1 MLNHTQ
7 VKELLLSG
15 KTMQEVADLLGVS
28 KQRIGQLKKKFNLS
42 YGTYGAGLRVAKAR
56 SAQMEKQKNHQETLF
71 KTSWQREEFDKICY
85 ELFTRKR
92 ANSKQGKWEWSI
104 TYPEIVFPTVC
115 PVLGKPLA
123 YGLDKRGEWSPSFDR
138 TDPSKGYVSGNVQI
152 ISWRANRIKNDG
164 TAAEHAA
171 ISAYLDKQQ
180 RNNS

>member
-1 MLNHTQ
+1 MLNYDQ
-7 VKELLLSG
+7 VKELLLTG
-15 KTMQEVADLLGVS
+15 KTLQEVATIVGVS
-28 KQRIGQLKKKFNLS
+28 KQRIGQLKKKFNLQS
-42 YGTYGAGLRVAKAR
+42 GTYGASLRVANAKKVK
-56 SAQMEKQKNHQETLF
+56 QEKHKSLF

-92 ANSKQGKWEWSI
+92 ANNKQRKWEWAI
-104 TYPEIVFPTVC
+104 TYPEIVFPEIC
-115 PVLGKPLA
+115 PVLGKPLDYYA
-123 YGLDKRGEWSPSFDR
+123 DKRNEWSPSFDR

-180 RNNS
+180 ENNS